1 MAKPINTPIA
11 GEIWHL
17 SIEDLFSPVHEK
29 QRLGGDGPFVINLS
43 VSTAP
48 INPPA
53 KKFAGCRDA
62 HIYQIQVTEDGRMRY
77 RLRLGPFASEDAA
90 DATLDEVRDMYPG
103 ALTATALPADLRA
116 IASIQAKLD
125 AVKPAPKMPAKAAV
139 EVAPDLSQPLARA
152 AAIAA
157 ATLAR
162 SPKPTTRVAPTKTTA
177 PGESAN
183 AAPVAV
189 PPADLSP
196 QWAMP
201 ALNTRAT
208 HANQTGAT
216 PSPALALTR
225 AASAT
230 PTPIPVAPAPA
241 AIANPAPILTE
252 VVAVTVAPRV
262 SAPTSAAS
270 NPPIVAARA
279 PAFAPKMPAAPPPA
293 PVVIEVDAPILQVPH
308 ASPAPGKLAPPLTR
322 APQIAP
328 TSPATVAAPVLVD
341 AVAPMPKDPSV
352 AAVPSNPA
360 PVITRAPEP
369 AARAPEP
376 APKGPARAARPA
388 FRPVVS
394 RPVIPRWVAPRL
406 PLPRPAASSPAA
418 AHRPAAQTPAAQ
430 TPAAKIPA
438 AAQTPAVP
446 SVNHSSAGFVLPQLV
461 AVATVPAAHPVKQ
474 LSQPLVDLE
483 STQTVRAL
491 TAPEL
496 EDDEALRWFVIQ
508 LATAEQAFDPDAVP
522 NLDIFSEYRLY
533 SVAWVDQGHNV
544 HALRLGFFSEE
555 IAAVAVASYLGAHY
569 EKPTIRRVSVA
580 ERERFAAQR
589 VEARKDV
596 GETGKHAAIEITN
609 ELIDRRRRAAS
620 AAAKREKSNKSHGQQ
635 SPHPR

>member
-48 INPPA
+48 INPPT

-90 DATLDEVRDMYPG
+90 DATLEEVRDMYPG

-162 SPKPTTRVAPTKTTA
+162 SPKSTTRVAPTKTTA
-177 PGESAN
+177 APGESVN

-189 PPADLSP
+189 PPAELSP
-196 QWAMP
+196 KWAMP

-208 HANQTGAT
+208 HAIQTSAT

-225 AASAT
+225 AAAAT

-262 SAPTSAAS
+262 PAPTSAAS
-270 NPPIVAARA
+270 NPTTVVARA
-279 PAFAPKMPAAPPPA
+279 PAFALKMPAAPPPA
-293 PVVIEVDAPILQVPH
+293 QVVIEVDAPILKEPH
-308 ASPAPGKLAPPLTR
+308 ASPAPGKPAPPLTR

-328 TSPATVAAPVLVD
+328 TSPATAAAAPVLVD
-341 AVAPMPKDPSV
+341 AVAPMPKDQSV
-352 AAVPSNPA
+352 AAMPSNPA

-369 AARAPEP
+369 APRAPEP
-376 APKGPARAARPA
+376 APRGPARAARPA

-394 RPVIPRWVAPRL
+394 RPVTPRWVAPRL
-406 PLPRPAASSPAA
+406 PLPRQAASSPAA
-418 AHRPAAQTPAAQ
+418 AHSPAAQ

-438 AAQTPAVP
+438 AAQTPAAP
-446 SVNHSSAGFVLPQLV
+446 SVNHSSAGFLLPQLV

-508 LATAEQAFDPDAVP
+508 LATADQAFDPDAVP

-620 AAAKREKSNKSHGQQ
+620 AAAKREKSKKSAGQQ